1 MSTISSLKSIENKHD
16 IYTGKDCMKKFC
28 EFLREQ
34 AMKIISFKKKKKKLL
49 TKDQQDSYENAEI
62 CYICK

>member
-16 IYTGKDCMKKFC
+16 IYIGKNCMKKFC

>member
-62 CYICK
+62 CYTCK